1 MYAIRSFVFI
11 VATLALVHQI
21 TLFTIITSLLRVQV
35 RFQRTTVYHQRNSSI
50 HPDVIFS
57 RTSICLIKRKIT
69 MRPSRNQKFI
79 IFPCT
84 KSVSI
89 SL

>member
-50 HPDVIFS
+50 HPDVILS
-57 RTSICLIKRKIT
+57 RTSNHLIKEKKLLWDHREI
-69 MRPSRNQKFI
+69 RSLLFSRVQ
-79 IFPCT
+79 
-84 KSVSI
+84 SQ
-89 SL
+89 

>member
-1 MYAIRSFVFI
+1 MHAIRSFVFI

-50 HPDVIFS
+50 HPDVILS
-57 RTSICLIKRKIT
+57 RTSNHLIKEK
-69 MRPSRNQKFI
+69 K
-79 IFPCT
+79 
-84 KSVSI
+84 
-89 SL
+89 LL